1 MNQFLNFGK
10 QAATALLGRTSEDL
24 IRAEASS
31 AVMDSAAAE
40 PFDRQVCK
48 IAAAAFEVDGLA
60 HSVHGILFEKLAT
73 AEEWSHGYK
82 PFVDSVKRALA
93 KCARAEDA
101 EADEVFQ
108 KAALLPAAMM
118 LHDQLG
124 GNVLK
129 TLVAAGAIG
138 GAGVGS
144 LGFLLSRNARQS
156 SADNAS
162 VMEKIKTYKLLRKEI
177 EEDMSAHDV
186 IPAATGAKRRTANT
200 DKRPV
205 YDV

>member
-1 MNQFLNFGK
+1 
-10 QAATALLGRTSEDL
+10 
-24 IRAEASS
+24 
-31 AVMDSAAAE
+31 MDSPAAE

-48 IAAAAFEVDGLA
+48 IAAAAFEVDGA
-60 HSVHGILFEKLAT
+60 GHTVYGILFEKLAST
-73 AEEWSHGYK
+73 DEWSHGYK

-93 KCARAEDA
+93 KVARASDA
-101 EADEVFQ
+101 EADAAFQ

-118 LHDQLG
+118 LHDNLG

-138 GAGVGS
+138 GAGIGS

-156 SADNAS
+156 SADNAA
-162 VMEKIKTYKLLRKEI
+162 VEEKIRTYKLLRKEI
-177 EEDMSAHDV
+177 EEDMTSHDV
-186 IPAATGAKRRTANT
+186 VPAATGSKRRPAGV